1 MIVSLSFFLGETGG
15 GMDYTQYTQKGQVY
29 KPYKSIG
36 DDESLP
42 WCTVVAGCDDLSI
55 GGVIHDPVQEAIDP
69 KRPGLPK
76 SRLQE

>member
-1 MIVSLSFFLGETGG
+1 
-15 GMDYTQYTQKGQVY
+15 MDYTQYTQKGQVY

-55 GGVIHDPVQEAIDP
+55 GGVGGRVRSISRPHDPVQEAIDP

-76 SRLQE
+76 SR